1 MKLLKKDLML
11 ATSPLSWCFT
21 AFGLMALIPG
31 YPILV
36 GAFFVSLGIYQSFQ
50 YAREAN
56 DILYSAL
63 LPIRKRDVVKT
74 KYLSTVMFQLLSFVL
89 FALCTAIRMTVW
101 KNAAPYAENPLMAA
115 NFTFLGFVLLIYTA
129 FNTVFLGGFF
139 KTAYYFGKS
148 FVLFIVTAFLIVAVG
163 EALHHFPGLGW
174 LNAVSGAD
182 AVRQLPLFAVCA
194 AAYII
199 GTLLS
204 LRKSQ
209 TRFEL
214 IDLN

>member
-89 FALCTAIRMTVW
+89 FALCTAMRMTVW

-115 NFTFLGFVLLIYTA
+115 NFMFLGFVLLIYTA

-148 FVLFIVTAFLIVAVG
+148 FVMFIVAAFLIVAVG
-163 EALHHFPGLGW
+163 EALHHFPGLEA
-174 LNAVSGAD
+174 LNAFGTEH
-182 AVRQLPLFAVCA
+182 LPLQMSLLALGI
-194 AAYII
+194 AAYALI
-199 GTLLS
+199 TWLS
-204 LRKSQ
+204 FKGACRS
-209 TRFEL
+209 FEK
-214 IDLN
+214 IDL

>member
-74 KYLSTVMFQLLSFVL
+74 KYLSTAMFQLMSFVL
-89 FALCTAIRMTVW
+89 FAVCTALRMTVFAT
-101 KNAAPYAENPLMAA
+101 AAPYLSNPLMAA
-115 NFTFLGFVLLIYTA
+115 NFTFLGFVLLIYAA
-129 FNTVFLGGFF
+129 FNMIFLCGFF

-148 FVLFIVTAFLIVAVG
+148 FVMFIIAAFLLVAAG
-163 EALHHFPGLGW
+163 EALHHFPNLDW
-174 LNAVSGAD
+174 FNAVSGTG
-182 AVRQLPLFAVCA
+182 VVKQIPFFIGCA
-194 AAYII
+194 AVYVIA
-199 GTLLS
+199 TLLS
-204 LRKSQ
+204 LKKSQ
-209 TRFEL
+209 ARFEL

>member
-21 AFGLMALIPG
+21 AFGIMALIPG

-63 LPIRKRDVVKT
+63 LPIRKRD
-74 KYLSTVMFQLLSFVL
+74 VMFQLLSFVL

-163 EALHHFPGLGW
+163 EALHHFPELDW

-182 AVRQLPLFAVCA
+182 VVKQLPLFAVCA

-209 TRFEL
+209 ARFEL